1 MKNSEIAKSINNI
14 HSVITYYSI
23 LFPLITPLKY
33 MIYSSTWMFFVI
45 GHWYLLDGRCF
56 ISVLEDKFKEKDE
69 PKTNMLKGLKKYNIP
84 DYTFDLIIHFNMIYS
99 LYQINLFYLGIIT
112 QSFFIFMNYK
122 IYGNWKFKNSI

>member
-23 LFPLITPLKY
+23 LFPFITPLNY

-69 PKTNMLKGLKKYNIP
+69 PKTNMLKGLMKYNIP
-84 DYTFDLIIHFNMIYS
+84 DYIFDLILHFNMIYS

-112 QSFFIFMNYK
+112 QSFFVFMNYK